1 MPQHAS
7 ICPTATACGVSPSL
21 LRQLSS
27 PSPIGSSLVE
37 IRELLKPLSLLKD
50 CDRPFVSQHVD
61 EVRQLRVEVVKGR
74 SKSGATSDAAGRSA
88 AASSTNQMEH
98 VWTSRTLKHKVG
110 LAGLTGRRPVV
121 VLVRVDLKCG
131 SCHRWA
137 LLRCSKWIEP
147 VLPNPDRSQR
157 EER

>member
-37 IRELLKPLSLLKD
+37 IRELLTPLSLMKD

-61 EVRQLRVEVVKGR
+61 EVRQLRVVVVKGVVIWGNLGCR
-74 SKSGATSDAAGRSA
+74 WEISRRILDKPNGAC
-88 AASSTNQMEH
+88 
-98 VWTSRTLKHKVG
+98 L
-110 LAGLTGRRPVV
+110 
-121 VLVRVDLKCG
+121 DLP
-131 SCHRWA
+131 H
-137 LLRCSKWIEP
+137 P
-147 VLPNPDRSQR
+147 
-157 EER
+157 